1 MLNVVLTMSMKAEE
15 NQRPRLNCKRADWQ
29 SMKVELA
36 AVNWE
41 ISMRSKI
48 TEEMWATLRSKVDN
62 AVKKYVPFEI

>member
-15 NQRPRLNCKRADWQ
+15 NQRPRLNWKRADWQ

-41 ISMRSKI
+41 ASMRSK
-48 TEEMWATLRSKVDN
+48 
-62 AVKKYVPFEI
+62 KYRRNVGHVEI